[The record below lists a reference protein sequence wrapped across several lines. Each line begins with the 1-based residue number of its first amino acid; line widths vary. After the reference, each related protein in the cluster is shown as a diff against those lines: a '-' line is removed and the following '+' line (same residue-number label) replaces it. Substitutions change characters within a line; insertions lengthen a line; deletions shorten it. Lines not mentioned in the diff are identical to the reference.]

1 MINVLIVDDEPL
13 ALDILETY
21 IEQMPDLRLIDR
33 CESAREAQEV
43 LNNEKVDLM
52 FLDIQM
58 QEVTG
63 IEFLK
68 SLDTWCLLIAS
79 NQYICRKALNKQLEL
94 MLRELIKIFS

>member
-52 FLDIQM
+52 FLDIQISSPY
-58 QEVTG
+58 T
-63 IEFLK
+63 FLLK
-68 SLDTWCLLIAS
+68 MG
-79 NQYICRKALNKQLEL
+79 
-94 MLRELIKIFS
+94 MLSVLKNWR